1 MRNALELNRRTFIGA
16 SVAFSATI
24 LASCAGPTYG
34 NPDLFV
40 RSGGVLLR
48 KGGPNLQSLGGGS
61 GGFSRANRQTWW
73 RPEYSVDSF
82 SRLDEIFAASTAR
95 AAGNASP
102 WQRLAEEPPLR
113 YSPPAHLGGGSFD
126 IDGYLDRN
134 QVTGLLIARGNTILV
149 ERYQYDRTDRMRFT
163 SFSMAKTVVALLIG
177 LAVEDGAIRS
187 LDDPA
192 ERFVPA
198 LSGTEYGRTPLR
210 FLLTMSSGV
219 RFREEY
225 DGADDS
231 ARLSRATFGGGTVG
245 GAEAVRAFNERIWA
259 PGERWYYSSAETYVL
274 AMVARAAHGQSL
286 SAVLQDRIWQ
296 PMGAEADATWLTDRS
311 GLEIGYM
318 GVNAVLRDYA
328 RLGLLMADGGR
339 GGGRQILPQPWLAAM
354 TQAAFS
360 AGQIRRSFGYG
371 YQTWTDPKR
380 DGSFGLF
387 GVRGQFIFVDPAK
400 RLVMVNTAVRAS
412 PRDSRNAETFA
423 LWGAVR
429 SATA

>member
-1 MRNALELNRRTFIGA
+1 MRSAIELDRRSFIGA
-16 SVAFSATI
+16 AVAISAPV
-24 LASCAGPTYG
+24 LASCAGPAQG
-34 NPDLFV
+34 SPDPFV
-40 RSGGVLLR
+40 RSGGVLRR
-48 KGGPNLQSLGGGS
+48 KGGPNLQVLGS
-61 GGFSRANRQTWW
+61 GSFSRADRQTWW
-73 RPEYSVDSF
+73 RPQYSVDSF

-95 AAGNASP
+95 AAGKASA
-102 WQRLAEEPPLR
+102 WRRAAEEPPLR
-113 YSPPAHLGGGSFD
+113 YSPPAHLGGGRFD
-126 IDGYLDRN
+126 INGYLDRN
-134 QVTGLLIARGNTILV
+134 QVTGLLIARGDTILV

-192 ERFVPA
+192 ERFAPA
-198 LSGTEYGRTPLR
+198 LAGAEYGRTPLR

-225 DGADDS
+225 DGGDD
-231 ARLSRATFGGGTVG
+231 AMRLSVATFGGGTAG
-245 GAEAVRAFNERIWA
+245 GADAVRAFNERIAA

-274 AMVARAAHGQSL
+274 AMVARAAHGRSL

-328 RLGLLMADGGR
+328 RLGRLMADGGR
-339 GGGRQILPQPWLAAM
+339 AAGRQIVPQPWLAAM

-360 AGQIRRSFGYG
+360 AGRTGRPFGYG
-371 YQTWTDPKR
+371 YQTWTHPAG
-380 DGSFGLF
+380 DGSFGLL
-387 GVRGQFIFVDPAK
+387 GVRGQYIFVDPAK
-400 RLVMVNTAVRAS
+400 RLVMVNTAVRTD
-412 PRDSRNAETFA
+412 PRDSRNAETLA

-429 SATA
+429 SASA